1 MQSVTIRFLNKD
13 NFFLN
18 FMKRWYW
25 CLYICCKFLNF
36 AKWLNF
42 AKYLGS
48 KVPTFMDVCLAL
60 REEVLGGQCYGGP
73 MLWGALWLLKDPM
86 LRRGSGCAAVTP
98 GVALAPSIRGSQWP
112 PLSPLMRHPI
122 LLAALAPAPPA
133 GVCAH
138 RCWVFGGSGFSFSLS
153 SVKSYR
159 LLLLRPGNKI
169 LS

>member
-1 MQSVTIRFLNKD
+1 MLVYMLQVSEF
-13 NFFLN
+13 
-18 FMKRWYW
+18 
-25 CLYICCKFLNF
+25 CKMAEFC
-36 AKWLNF
+36 
-42 AKYLGS
+42 
-48 KVPTFMDVCLAL
+48 KVPWFQGTYIYGRPSRRLAL

-112 PLSPLMRHPI
+112 PLSPLLRHPI
-122 LLAALAPAPPA
+122 FLAASAPAPPA

>member
-1 MQSVTIRFLNKD
+1 M
-13 NFFLN
+13 
-18 FMKRWYW
+18 
-25 CLYICCKFLNF
+25 
-36 AKWLNF
+36 
-42 AKYLGS
+42 
-48 KVPTFMDVCLAL
+48 
-60 REEVLGGQCYGGP
+60 LGGQCYGGP

-112 PLSPLMRHPI
+112 PLSPLLRHPI
-122 LLAALAPAPPA
+122 LLAASAPAPPA
-133 GVCAH
+133 PHYGVCAH

-169 LS
+169 LSKQACCAGCMADPSRCNSTGRQNPPIQQNRHCFMFWN